1 MCIEDLLEHCKFKTG
16 LLSEEL
22 DSVRESECKVSA
34 HNSQGVGDSSGAWLL
49 PVFLFF
55 LTSVASQDI

>member
-1 MCIEDLLEHCKFKTG
+1 MCTEDLLEHCKFKVG

-34 HNSQGVGDSSGAWLL
+34 HNSQGVGDSPGGWL
-49 PVFLFF
+49 
-55 LTSVASQDI
+55 